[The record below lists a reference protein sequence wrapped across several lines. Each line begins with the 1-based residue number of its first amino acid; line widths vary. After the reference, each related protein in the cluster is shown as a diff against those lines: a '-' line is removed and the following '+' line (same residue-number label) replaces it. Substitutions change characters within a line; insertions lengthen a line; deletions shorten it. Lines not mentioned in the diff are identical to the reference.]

1 MTGRDDPFARL
12 AGALALAESG
22 ASTDYDLN
30 PGVTLPPDRVLR
42 MAGVL
47 VPVLETAAGPQV
59 ILTMR
64 SSALKHHPG
73 QIAFPGGKVDEHDAG
88 PVAAA
93 LREARE
99 EIGLASD
106 NVEVMGELPPHETGT
121 GFRMVPVLARLKA
134 EFRAIP
140 EQGEVAEVFRVPL
153 SHVADL
159 SRYRIEA
166 RRWRGYRRNY
176 WVVPYGPYYI
186 WGATAMILRR
196 LALRLDQCG

>member
-1 MTGRDDPFARL
+1 MTAGGDTFGRL
-12 AGALALAESG
+12 ARALALAESG
-22 ASTDYDLN
+22 SSTDFDLN
-30 PGVTLPPDRVLR
+30 PGISLPSDRRLR

-47 VPVLETAAGPQV
+47 VPVLETSKGAQV

-73 QIAFPGGKVDEHDAG
+73 QIAFPGGKVDEGDDG

-99 EIGLASD
+99 EIGLAPE
-106 NVEVMGELPPHETGT
+106 NVEVLGELPPHETGT

-140 EQGEVAEVFRVPL
+140 EAGEVAEVFRVPL
-153 SHVADL
+153 AHVADL

-176 WVVPYGPYYI
+176 WVVPFGPYYV